1 MSRSIT
7 ARGAVASVLTLLTL
21 LALSTGCLRREVA
34 SEEPT
39 TKISFDAVVP
49 QPAIDKV
56 DVLVMVDN
64 SSSMADKQRILA
76 DAVPD
81 LVRGLVQ
88 PKCVDKKTRAPT
100 GRLADPLAPDGQQC
114 AAGSEP
120 AFVPITDMHIGVIS
134 SSLGGMGS
142 KTCASAE
149 PGRDNDDK
157 GHLLARSAGGGTV
170 AAAGSLGFLA
180 WYPNVEQNRN
190 KVRHPDPP
198 VPPSV
203 DVGALTRAFEELV
216 VGVGQRGCGLEAQLE
231 SVYRFLVQPDPWTTI
246 DVSGRKAGYG
256 PPDQVDV
263 ELLRQRAAFLRPDS
277 LVAVILLTDED
288 DSSADPLSF
297 DGTGWVFGD
306 DQRVS
311 RGTSACASAP
321 ASPECTSCELVK
333 TCNAQDPACAKL
345 KTDPA
350 CTTSGGILAASEDSL
365 NVRFHAMKRRFGVD
379 PQFPVSRYVDAF
391 TKTKVPRRASE
402 HARGVYAP
410 TPDCT
415 NPLFAAR
422 LPSEPNEEL
431 CKLPRGPRTSDHVY
445 FAIIGGV
452 PNQLL
457 PESGESAA
465 IDWTRL
471 LGRDP
476 ARYDETGIDPH
487 MIPST
492 EPRAGLAGPTEADL
506 ADPVH
511 GREWSTGGTDL
522 EFACTFALYEN
533 QNGTIVPTR
542 RACVADGGSCDCDG
556 KRGTPLC
563 DPADTKIQIRGKAY
577 PTRRE
582 LMVARELGDHAIV
595 ASLCPKQLTAPEADD
610 YGYRPAV
617 RAITRRLEDG
627 LTASCLPRPL
637 TRDAAGG
644 TVACLVLATLP
655 EPGGEDAC
663 TKLGLGIPAPELV
676 ARVRDRAAAEDGEPS
691 RLLPICE
698 VPQRA
703 VAPGES
709 CRDEEEKQGFC
720 YVENLPGLRCS
731 QSILFTKPT
740 TRLVHARFGLQC
752 ITLDGKP

>member
-1 MSRSIT
+1 MARSTT
-7 ARGAVASVLTLLTL
+7 ARGVITSL
-21 LALSTGCLRREVA
+21 LALTALATGCLRREVA
-34 SEEPT
+34 TEEPT
-39 TKISFDAVVP
+39 TKISFDVVVP

-100 GRLADPLAPDGQQC
+100 GSLADPLLPDGQQC
-114 AAGSEP
+114 ATGSEP

-142 KTCASAE
+142 KTCAPDE

-157 GHLLARSAGGGTV
+157 AHLLARKAGGGTV
-170 AAAGSLGFLA
+170 AAAGALGFLA
-180 WYPNVEQNRN
+180 WYPDVEQNRN
-190 KVRHPDPP
+190 KARHPDPP
-198 VPPSV
+198 VPASG
-203 DVGALTRAFEELV
+203 DLDALGAAFKELV

-231 SVYRFLVQPDPWTTI
+231 SVYRFLVQPDPWTSIAVNAET
-246 DVSGRKAGYG
+246 GKASYG
-256 PPDQVDV
+256 APDQVDV

-306 DQRVS
+306 DHRVS
-311 RGTSACASAP
+311 RGTSVCATTPASAD
-321 ASPECTSCELVK
+321 CTSCEVVR
-333 TCNAQDPACAKL
+333 TCDAKDPACARL
-345 KTDPA
+345 KDDPA
-350 CTTSGGILAASEDSL
+350 CAATGGLLDASEDSL
-365 NVRFHAMKRRFGVD
+365 NVRFHEMKRRFGVD
-379 PQFPVSRYVDAF
+379 PQFPVARYVDAF

-402 HARGVYAP
+402 HARGAYAP

-415 NPLFAAR
+415 NPLFAAH

-431 CKLPRGPRTSDHVY
+431 CKLPRGSRTSDHVY

-452 PNQLL
+452 PGQLL

-465 IDWTRL
+465 IDWTKL
-471 LGRDP
+471 LGKDP

-492 EPRAGLAGPTEADL
+492 EPRPGLPGPSAGDR

-522 EFACTFALYEN
+522 ELACAFDLYEN
-533 QNGTIVPTR
+533 QGGAIVPTR
-542 RACVADGGSCDCDG
+542 RTCAATDASCDCDG
-556 KRGTPLC
+556 KRTTPLC
-563 DPADTKIQIRGKAY
+563 DPNDTKVQIRGKAY

-595 ASLCPKQLTAPEADD
+595 ASLCPKQLTAPQADD

-617 RAITRRLEDG
+617 RAITKRLEDG

-637 TRDAAGG
+637 TRDG
-644 TVACLVLATLP
+644 TDGSVSCLVLATLA
-655 EPGGEDAC
+655 EPGGEDTC
-663 TKLGLGIPAPELV
+663 TKLGLAIPRADLL
-676 ARVRDRAAAEDGEPS
+676 AKVRDRAAAEDGEGS
-691 RLLPICE
+691 RLLPVCE
-698 VPQRA
+698 VPQVA
-703 VAPGES
+703 AAPGES
-709 CRDEEEKQGFC
+709 CRDEDQKQGFC
-720 YVENLPGLRCS
+720 YVENVPGLRCS

-740 TRLVHARFGLQC
+740 MHLADARFGLQC
-752 ITLDGKP
+752 ITVEGRP